1 MYKQQQPQKYK
12 GTLKRSET
20 YVGETIEQK
29 VFRVTNNKEP
39 IKDGA
44 PLIYTDRSEGVKA
57 EYDIRTDRWE
67 VAIDAMSVVDRT
79 YKAQREQRIGEK
91 TFDTMTPEQQK
102 AFNEKFP
109 QNKHNKNNGGT
120 PVNTNDTKDKPV

>member
-1 MYKQQQPQKYK
+1 MYRQQPKTATN
-12 GTLKRSET
+12 GTIKVNES

-29 VFRVTNNKEP
+29 IYRITNNKEP

-44 PLIYTDRSEGVKA
+44 PLIYTDRSEGVKP

-67 VAIDAMSVVDRT
+67 VAIEAMSTVDKS

-91 TFDTMTPEQQK
+91 TYDTMTPEQQK
-102 AFNEKFP
+102 TFNEKFP
-109 QNKHNKNNGGT
+109 TNKHNKTNGGT
-120 PVNTNDTKDKPV
+120 PASTNDTGSNPV